1 MRLEDVLVDHVCG
14 PENGVVAARWV
25 AQIIGA
31 HGGGGV
37 RLIGAG
43 TIASVRNVG
52 CIFALTL
59 GQRGDQACFRS
70 RGIKDK

>member
-14 PENGVVAARWV
+14 LENGVVAGRWV
-25 AQIIGA
+25 AQTIGA
-31 HGGGGV
+31 HGGGV

-43 TIASVRNVG
+43 TIASVRNAG

-70 RGIKDK
+70 RGIREN